1 MKKNF
6 YLLLITVC
14 SIFSIQAAAQDP
26 EAYNKLYTKVYLE
39 ISPKDMQRALQ
50 MADSLFAISNTP
62 LFKTKSLMLSASLY
76 QQQQSLTKAAELAE
90 EAYKIISKTSDY
102 NWMVRISGFL
112 ATQYRML
119 QLYGK
124 SKIYC
129 DRALAM
135 VSRINNPEMAKSTM
149 GLIYQELAYN
159 AIAVKDYHA
168 SLKYIRES
176 QKNFDRIS
184 QNKDYLTADNEQLL
198 GLSYF
203 HLADYKRA
211 LYHYQNSLNLMSK
224 MPDNVVKGLCY
235 NGIAAVHIQREELSQ
250 AKHYLDSAV
259 KIAGDSRHLP
269 LKSEIYKTSQ
279 QYYLKVKDLAG
290 FEKVRQKQD
299 SVRDEMSSSR
309 AQFLDS
315 ALIRMENKNQEAQ
328 RVIKARNIPIAIATV
343 FIIVSISCFFFYRRR
358 QKRRFAQFMADFE
371 IRRKIPSS
379 GSPTTGSTNITPEPV
394 TEVLISDDS
403 QNHKAEQEQS
413 ATKKQGNQQ
422 VIPEETLQRILA
434 SLNLFEEEHLFTSA
448 NVSLS
453 FLSTHLN
460 TNSKYLSY
468 ILKQYKQK
476 DFTRYIN
483 DLRIN
488 YIIKNLKEDPEWR
501 KYKIS
506 ILAEKAGFSS
516 HSKFTNIFKAYTGL
530 SPSTFIQYLSG
541 EETAGI
547 TVGNLL

>member
-1 MKKNF
+1 MKKIS

-14 SIFSIQAAAQDP
+14 SIFSVKATAQDP
-26 EAYNKLYTKVYLE
+26 DAYNKLYTKVYLE

-50 MADSLFAISNTP
+50 MADSLFAISTTP
-62 LFKTKSLMLSASLY
+62 LFKAKSLMLSASLY

-168 SLKYIRES
+168 SLQYIRES
-176 QKNFDRIS
+176 QKNFDHIS
-184 QNKDYLTADNEQLL
+184 QNKEYLTADNEQLL
-198 GLSYF
+198 GFNYF
-203 HLADYKRA
+203 NLADYKLA
-211 LYHYQNSLNLMSK
+211 LHHYQKSLSLMSN
-224 MPDNVVKGLCY
+224 MPDNITKGLCY
-235 NGIAAVHIQREELSQ
+235 NGIAAVYIQNEDLSR
-250 AKHYLDSAV
+250 AKPYLDSAG
-259 KIAGDSRHLP
+259 KIAGGSRHLP
-269 LKSEIYKTSQ
+269 LKNEIYKTSQ
-279 QYYLKVKDLAG
+279 LYYLKVKDLAG
-290 FEKVRQKQD
+290 FEKMRQQQD
-299 SVRDEMSSSR
+299 SVRDEISSSR
-309 AQFLDS
+309 AKFLDS
-315 ALIRMENKNQEAQ
+315 ALIKMENKNRESQ
-328 RVIKARNIPIAIATV
+328 RIIKARNIPMTIGAI
-343 FIIVSISCFFFYRRR
+343 FIIAGTGYFYFYRKR
-358 QKRRFAQFMADFE
+358 QKRRFSQFMADFE
-371 IRRKIPSS
+371 IKRETGSS
-379 GSPTTGSTNITPEPV
+379 GPPV
-394 TEVLISDDS
+394 TNFTTAALPPEATTVTANDS
-403 QNHKAEQEQS
+403 ANDPSEEL
-413 ATKKQGNQQ
+413 TKPLARKQGNQQ
-422 VIPEETLQRILA
+422 VMPEETLQRILA
-434 SLNLFEEEHLFTSA
+434 GLNLFEEKHLFTSA
-448 NVSLS
+448 SISLS

-468 ILKQYKQK
+468 ILRQYKQK

-483 DLRIN
+483 DLRID
-488 YIIKNLKEDPEWR
+488 YIIKSLKEDPEWR

-530 SPSTFIQYLSG
+530 SPSTFIQYL
-541 EETAGI
+541 EAQKLQMFN
-547 TVGNLL
+547 NL